1 MTPATTTTT
10 MNYRAAVAE
19 GLARAM
25 RSDDRVVVLGEDV
38 AAAGGVFK
46 TTAGLLDEFGPARV
60 WDTPISEQA
69 IIGAAMGAALN
80 GLRPVAELMFADFAG
95 VCFDG
100 IVNQIA
106 KARSMSGGQLA
117 VPLVIR
123 AAQGGGL
130 GFGAQHSQCV
140 EGWFAGVP
148 GLKVVAP
155 ATAADVVGL
164 LQAAVADPDPVLFL
178 EHKAL
183 FDHKDEVPPPGADA
197 IPLGQ
202 AARRRH
208 GDDATVVCL
217 SGTVPTCVAAADR
230 LAGAGVHVDVLDL
243 RSLVPLDRAALHESV
258 RRTATLVVVEEA
270 PRAGGWG
277 AAVVAEV
284 VGELFFHLDRPPVH
298 VGAAPVPLPYARS
311 LEAAALPGVED
322 VVAAVRRALAT

>member
-1 MTPATTTTT
+1 MTV

-25 RSDDRVVVLGEDV
+25 RTDHRVVLLGEDV

-46 TTAGLLDEFGPARV
+46 TTAGLLDEFGPNRV

-100 IVNQIA
+100 IVNQVA
-106 KARSMSGGQLA
+106 KARSMSAGQLA

-148 GLKVVAP
+148 GLKVVAA

-164 LQAAVADPDPVLFL
+164 VQAAIADPDPVVFL

-183 FDHKDEVPPPGADA
+183 FDRKDEVPPAGADLV
-197 IPLGQ
+197 PLGQ
-202 AARRRH
+202 AARRRA
-208 GDDATVVCL
+208 GDDVTVVCL
-217 SGTVPTCVAAADR
+217 SGTVPLCLAAAEV
-230 LAGAGVHVDVLDL
+230 LATDAIQVDVLDL
-243 RSLVPLDRAALHESV
+243 RSLVPLDRAALYESV

-270 PRAGGWG
+270 PRDGGWG
-277 AAVVAEV
+277 AAVVADV
-284 VGELFFHLDRPPVH
+284 VGELFYDLDRPPVH
-298 VGAAPVPLPYARS
+298 LGAAPVPLPYAQP
-311 LEAAALPGVED
+311 LEAAALPGVDD
-322 VVAAVRRALAT
+322 VVAAVRKTLAT